1 MLTKFDFLFL
11 IITLCSVAMAV
22 VWATGSCLIK
32 TEDCSDEIVQNK
44 TTRKQRK
51 RKVQLDD
58 CHSSSASIS
67 PEHASSPT
75 QKKQSEAEMSL
86 QVKIETLRKYMR
98 DIDTEIRDLKVYSK
112 FAEAQRYSIRES
124 CARKI
129 EKLDKD
135 FEGNQ
140 ICFDNFETNI

>member
-1 MLTKFDFLFL
+1 
-11 IITLCSVAMAV
+11 
-22 VWATGSCLIK
+22 
-32 TEDCSDEIVQNK
+32 
-44 TTRKQRK
+44 
-51 RKVQLDD
+51 
-58 CHSSSASIS
+58 
-67 PEHASSPT
+67 
-75 QKKQSEAEMSL
+75 
-86 QVKIETLRKYMR
+86 MR

-129 EKLDKD
+129 EKIDKD